1 MMQHMGPQ
9 SLTAQHPHRPGRYA
23 ALFPSQ
29 ARNTGAPWSR
39 RRRICRRT
47 ACSGVCVKTR
57 RTSWRSAGSGIRRRL
72 SASVQALTTFLLC
85 FGDRQLPKGQV
96 WRPRMNDQGAR
107 SARFATSTCGA
118 LVLFC
123 SGSRLCAQ
131 YERCTALI
139 WVQIYKTQ
147 TRSGTCKTL
156 RERLAALGVVPTP
169 LL

>member
-1 MMQHMGPQ
+1 MTMGLLMRLPSALPPAPSPEGQ
-9 SLTAQHPHRPGRYA
+9 KIWLRPPWRLQRLQFAQHPHRPGRYA

-72 SASVQALTTFLLC
+72 SASVQASTTFLLC
-85 FGDRQLPKGQV
+85 FVDRQLPKGQV
-96 WRPRMNDQGAR
+96 WRPRMIKEPVWPGL
-107 SARFATSTCGA
+107 ATSTSGA

-123 SGSRLCAQ
+123 SGSLWFG
-131 YERCTALI
+131 L
-139 WVQIYKTQ
+139 
-147 TRSGTCKTL
+147 
-156 RERLAALGVVPTP
+156 VV
-169 LL
+169 LYN